1 MTCLATRIMRRAR
14 AQAAHGTRLVFTPK
28 DFLDLG
34 DRAAIDQALSRL
46 AKDGSLRRVK
56 RGFYDI
62 PKVNPILKRVAAPDV
77 DAVVD
82 AIARRD
88 DITIVPN
95 GLAAANRLGLT
106 NAVSARNDYLTD
118 GPSRTLRIG
127 RRVVRLKH
135 AGPKLMS
142 LKSRPAGDVVRA
154 LHWLGPDVAGDDTV
168 VSTLRRKLPPQVKR
182 DLAKAKPTL
191 AGWTAKVADRVIA
204 A

>member
-1 MTCLATRIMRRAR
+1 M
-14 AQAAHGTRLVFTPK
+14 
-28 DFLDLG
+28 
-34 DRAAIDQALSRL
+34 
-46 AKDGSLRRVK
+46 
-56 RGFYDI
+56 
-62 PKVNPILKRVAAPDV
+62 
-77 DAVVD
+77 D

-118 GPSRTLRIG
+118 GPSRTLKIG

-135 AGPKLMS
+135 ASPKLMS

-154 LHWLGPDVAGDDTV
+154 LHWLGPDVAGDDAV
-168 VSTLRRKLPPQVKR
+168 VSTLRQKLPTQVKN

-191 AGWTAKVADRVIA
+191 AGWTAKIADRVIA